1 MTATFV
7 ILGAAVVLLV
17 SDRVRPDL
25 VALLAA
31 AALAV
36 SGVLTP
42 EAAFS
47 GFGSRAVITIL
58 AVSILAEGLRASGV
72 AEEAGAL
79 MLRLSGRAEWRVL
92 LVWMVFG
99 AVVSLFMN
107 NIAAAAVLLP
117 AASVAGRRA
126 GVAPSRLMMPLA
138 FGTILGGMATLLTSS
153 NLIVSDLLTTSGIA
167 GFGLLD
173 FAPIGLPIVVVGT
186 AYMLLI
192 GRRRLP
198 VGGPEVPPAPA
209 GPREDLPEVYRLGE
223 RTRRA
228 RLPAGSPL
236 VGRTLGG
243 SEIRERMNLWVTGVE
258 RGATRYAN
266 PSATF
271 RLEAG
276 DVLELMGRSATRD
289 AEADGWFEVL
299 PGEAPRPVESRE
311 SVIAE
316 AVLAPRSS
324 LHGKTPREVR
334 FGERFG
340 MTILAVW
347 RGDRP
352 IRTGI
357 GDLML
362 QMGDALLLQG
372 APKHLARLRRG
383 DEMIILGAPELDA
396 PTTPGRARLA
406 LLLLVVA
413 LAFGGRF
420 PEAIGAILLIAAL
433 LMVPLGILSMDRVH
447 HAIEWRTIFLVA
459 GMLPLGLALHQTGA
473 AELLADGIARVLGPA
488 GPVAMLAGIFLA
500 SALLTQ
506 AVVGPAVAAMM
517 GPVAIQAALR
527 TGTDPRAMG
536 MAVAL
541 ACSMAFLT
549 PLGHPVNVLVMGPG
563 GYRFADY
570 RRVGMPMA
578 ALLAVVVIVG
588 LPLLF
593 GLWG

>member
-1 MTATFV
+1 MTVTLI
-7 ILGAAVVLLV
+7 ILGVAVVLLV

-36 SGVLTP
+36 TGVLSP

-79 MLRLSGRAEWRVL
+79 MLRLSGRGEWRVVA
-92 LVWMVFG
+92 VWMLFG

-138 FGTILGGMATLLTSS
+138 FGTILGGMATLLTST
-153 NLIVSDLLTTSGIA
+153 NLIVSDLLTDSGIA

-173 FAPIGLPIVVVGT
+173 FAPIGLPIIAVGT
-186 AYMLLI
+186 AYVLLV
-192 GRRRLP
+192 GRHRLP
-198 VGGPEVPPAPA
+198 VGGPEVPPV
-209 GPREDLPEVYRLGE
+209 GESREQLPEVYRLGE

-228 RLPAGSPL
+228 RIPEGSPL
-236 VGRTLGG
+236 VGRPLGESG
-243 SEIRERMNLWVTGVE
+243 IREKVNLWVTGVE

-266 PSATF
+266 PSASF
-271 RLEAG
+271 HLEAG
-276 DVLELMGRSATRD
+276 DVLELMGRSPTEEAQ
-289 AEADGWFEVL
+289 ADGWFEIV
-299 PGEAPRPVESRE
+299 PGEPPPPRETRE
-311 SVIAE
+311 SVIVE

-324 LHGKTPREVR
+324 LQGKTPREVR

-357 GDLML
+357 GDLAL

-372 APKHLARLRRG
+372 APKPLARLRRS
-383 DEMIILGAPELDA
+383 DEMILLGAPERET
-396 PTTPGRARLA
+396 PTTTPGRARA
-406 LLLLVVA
+406 AVLLLVVA
-413 LAFGGRF
+413 LAFGARF

-433 LMVPLGILSMDRVH
+433 SMVPLGILTMDRVH

-459 GMLPLGLALHQTGA
+459 GMLPLGLALNQTGA
-473 AELLADGIARVLGPA
+473 AALLADFTARMLGPF

-517 GPVAIQAALR
+517 GPVAIQTALQ

-578 ALLAVVVIVG
+578 ALLAVVILVG

-593 GLWG
+593 GMGS